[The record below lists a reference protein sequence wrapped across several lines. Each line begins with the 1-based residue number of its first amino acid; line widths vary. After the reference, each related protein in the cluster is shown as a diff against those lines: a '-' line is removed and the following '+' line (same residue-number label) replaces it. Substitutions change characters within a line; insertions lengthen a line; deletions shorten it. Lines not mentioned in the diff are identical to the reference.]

1 MIYLLPLLKVRS
13 TSPPIIEFSLDL
25 QPGLDFQAFIRHK
38 FGLPINARAGSERG
52 SFILVVSFGRCKSKL
67 SPLLV
72 GHILQAVLDGR
83 ALDFWVSLL
92 QDRVFSFV
100 VSSKQVGF

>member
-1 MIYLLPLLKVRS
+1 M
-13 TSPPIIEFSLDL
+13 EFSLDL